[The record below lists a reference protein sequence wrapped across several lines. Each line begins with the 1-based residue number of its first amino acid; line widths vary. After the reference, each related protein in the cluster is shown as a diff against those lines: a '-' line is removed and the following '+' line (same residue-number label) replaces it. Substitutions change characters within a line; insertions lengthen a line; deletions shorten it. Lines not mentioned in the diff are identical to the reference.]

1 MTLTITNCRIL
12 NSGANDSYADSLDE
26 DGLLYDVVI
35 ADGKIKNI
43 SKVTPGRDL
52 IDQIDSI
59 NNKKPAQSQDRTN
72 PEDYLDA
79 AGAWLMPGMVDMHTH
94 LRDLGQTIK
103 EDIATGT
110 KAAAAGGY
118 TTVCAMANTVPPID
132 NVAILADV
140 LERIA
145 EKAVIKVLPV
155 ANVTRGMAGKEITE
169 MARLQKL
176 GAIFFSDDGLP
187 VTNLAILRSALA
199 QCKMLNTFITSH
211 PEDRDLSGPGVM
223 NESVYSLKKG
233 LSGVPTASES
243 ACIARE
249 IEVVR
254 YTGGRIHFAHVSAL
268 ASIKLIERA
277 KADGL
282 PVSADTTPHH
292 ITLCDGD
299 IPDFDTSY
307 KMNPPLRSQ
316 ADQEACVK
324 ALAEGI
330 LDCIGTDHAPHT
342 DEEKGRGFNAAP
354 CGITGLE
361 LALPLCLERLSQ
373 AKMTPQQVLAL
384 FTSAPRRILGLPEA
398 SIAPG
403 AVADLH
409 LFDAKQKWTYDARKG
424 HSKSHNSPFHGRTI
438 TGKTLATI
446 VDGRIVFRA

>member
-1 MTLTITNCRIL
+1 MTLSITNCRIL
-12 NSGANDSYADSLDE
+12 NPDEKDSYADSLKE
-26 DGLLYDVVI
+26 GGPLYDVVI
-35 ADGKIKNI
+35 SEGKIKSIGKAGGSSHDNNN
-43 SKVTPGRDL
+43 SKTDEV
-52 IDQIDSI
+52 I
-59 NNKKPAQSQDRTN
+59 NAK
-72 PEDYLDA
+72 
-79 AGAWLMPGMVDMHTH
+79 GAWLMPGLVDMHTH
-94 LRDLGQTIK
+94 LRDLGQTLK

-118 TTVCAMANTVPPID
+118 TTVCAMANTIPPVD
-132 NVAILADV
+132 NVAILTDV

-145 EKAVIKVLPV
+145 EKAIIKVLPV

-187 VTNLAILRSALA
+187 VTNLAILRHALV
-199 QCKMLNTFITSH
+199 QCKMLDTFITSH

-223 NESVYSLKKG
+223 NESVHSLKKG

-292 ITLCDGD
+292 LTLCDSD

-307 KMNPPLRSQ
+307 KMNPPLRSR
-316 ADQEACVK
+316 ADQDACVK

-361 LALPLCLERLSQ
+361 LALPLCLERLSE
-373 AKMTPQQVLAL
+373 AKMSPQKILAL
-384 FTSAPRRILGLPEA
+384 FTSAPRRILGLPQNT
-398 SIAPG
+398 IAPG

-409 LFDAKQKWTYDARKG
+409 LFDNKQKWTYDAHKG

-446 VDGRIVFRA
+446 VDGRLVFRV